1 MPVRPG
7 FVATVKYFGRYKA
20 TNACCAPGKT
30 GGDRVAEDFTSSV
43 RLSAERRAFHR
54 RELARLRELASTATT
69 KAVKARVLRQ
79 VQEHALF
86 VGLSQEGDAA
96 E

>member
-1 MPVRPG
+1 M
-7 FVATVKYFGRYKA
+7 
-20 TNACCAPGKT
+20 
-30 GGDRVAEDFTSSV
+30 AEDFTSSV
-43 RLSAERRAFHR
+43 RLSAEHRAFHR

-79 VQEHALF
+79 VQEHALL
-86 VGLSQEGDAA
+86 VRLGQEHEAA